1 MTRKHTKTKNLVA
14 HPNPPYARCVLCTGE
29 RHPLY
34 LCDAF
39 KSMSQDEKRS
49 TLRTHNMC
57 FNCLRTGHS
66 APRCNSSHRCK
77 KCQRLHHTLLH
88 LEYGAR
94 DNSAQNADSSSTP
107 SGANPTVNAV
117 IAVTFGQPII
127 YMTCKILVTGPQ
139 GVSSTARALID
150 TGAGVSFITE
160 RLANTLQLPRTVR
173 NVQVCGISG
182 QAVDQPA
189 TSTVQFK
196 VSPIVC
202 QGEVTALVLRKITR
216 DLPTE
221 HITLDKEWAHL
232 KDLPLADPT
241 CGMPGRIDIMFGA
254 EMLCDVMRQ
263 GRRCGAQGSP
273 TAWETEFGWV
283 LSGAVQD
290 GVATS
295 RSVTVHHMQLFLQIW
310 TYFVDSGRSRKL
322 RGRSTS

>member
-1 MTRKHTKTKNLVA
+1 MSFNSSWTSKPVLNGNGKADHMSWTLAPKVDDLMLFLKDRATTLNLQSSEKKKSKTHQSQKPLSTLVA
-14 HPNPPYARCVLCTGE
+14 HPNPPYAHCVLCTGK

-77 KCQRLHHTLLH
+77 TCQRLHHTLLH
-88 LEYGAR
+88 LEY
-94 DNSAQNADSSSTP
+94 AQNADSSSTP
-107 SGANPTVNAV
+107 SEANPTVNAV
-117 IAVTFGQPII
+117 TAVTFGQPII

-139 GVSSTARALID
+139 GVLFTARALID

-196 VSPIVC
+196 VSPISY
-202 QGEVTALVLRKITR
+202 AK
-216 DLPTE
+216 
-221 HITLDKEWAHL
+221 
-232 KDLPLADPT
+232 
-241 CGMPGRIDIMFGA
+241 GR
-254 EMLCDVMRQ
+254 
-263 GRRCGAQGSP
+263 P
-273 TAWETEFGWV
+273 
-283 LSGAVQD
+283 
-290 GVATS
+290 
-295 RSVTVHHMQLFLQIW
+295 
-310 TYFVDSGRSRKL
+310 
-322 RGRSTS
+322 